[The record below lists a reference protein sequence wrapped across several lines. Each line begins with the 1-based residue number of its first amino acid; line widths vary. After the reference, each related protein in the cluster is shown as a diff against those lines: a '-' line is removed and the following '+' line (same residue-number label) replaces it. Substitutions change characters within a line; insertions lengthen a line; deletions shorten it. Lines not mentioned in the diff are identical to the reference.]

1 MSTVINIGSHNS
13 SEMDNVMERLDKIE
27 DMLSKTV
34 SMLSKIM
41 YNQATSNHNSYI
53 LSSLNKLNY
62 MMETM
67 IYSDI
72 LCQIAD
78 ETSDNKST
86 ETSDNKSTETS
97 ESSISDEIDEKVTEA
112 SNSK

>member
-86 ETSDNKSTETS
+86 ETS